1 MCSDMDQRSLVLIVD
16 DDRLMRRIAAAA
28 LEPGRFRVV
37 EAGDGREALGLA
49 AMRPPDVVLLD
60 ALMPTMDGY
69 ECCRRLRQMPGLE
82 QIPILMVTGVEDDES
97 VDRAFEV
104 GATDHITKPVKPR
117 SLRNRVNTLIR
128 ALEVERKIR
137 RAKREWEATF
147 DAVGDLI
154 LLTDDLGQV
163 VRCNHSAI
171 ERFGKGYPEL
181 IGQPLQQL
189 LWGDQPVDLA
199 PTPNEPVDTEFPLLI
214 GWFRHSVFDLP
225 SDLDG
230 VRRVH
235 VLRDITQQKQAEEG
249 LRTNQVRYRRLFEEA
264 PVMYLQLRDEF
275 EDPIVEQVNQAFL
288 TTLGYRKEE
297 VLGRPLAS
305 FYDAESQQALVDG
318 WKKSRESTVTVERKL
333 VRSDGELIDVVLKTQ
348 PERDLNGD
356 VVSVRAMFT
365 DITELNQ
372 LQNKIVASQK
382 LADLGTLAAGV
393 AHEMNSPLQVITGMS
408 QSLLKAL
415 DKGTLSPEK
424 LHTNLETINRNAW
437 RCAEIAR
444 ALRTYAHSSGGTL
457 EPLDL
462 NVVIRDALL
471 LTEHQLRS
479 WSNIEIETDLFDLL
493 PPTLCD
499 RNQIAQVLIN
509 LLTNARD
516 AMPDGGRIVIRT
528 HLNEDGG
535 VSLVVADTGVG
546 IPQTALAKIFN
557 PFFTTKAVGKGT
569 GLGLSIIKGIIQAH
583 GGRIWLE
590 STEGVG
596 TTFFMA
602 FPPYIADSTIPV
614 PAEDPVG
621 RFEEGR
627 QTLA

>member
-1 MCSDMDQRSLVLIVD
+1 MDQRSLVLIVD

-28 LEPGRFRVV
+28 LDPGRFRVL

-82 QIPILMVTGVEDDES
+82 QIPILMITGVEDDES
-97 VDRAFEV
+97 IDRAFEV
-104 GATDHITKPVKPR
+104 GATDHITKPVRPR
-117 SLRNRVNTLIR
+117 SLRNRINTLIR

-147 DAVGDLI
+147 DAVNDLI

-163 VRCNHSAI
+163 VRCNRSVLT
-171 ERFGKGYPEL
+171 RLEL
-181 IGQPLQQL
+181 TFNELLGRSLKEL
-189 LWGDQPVDLA
+189 LWGEQPEDIT
-199 PTPNEPVDTEFPLLI
+199 PTEHEPVDTQFPQLT
-214 GWFRHSVFDLP
+214 GWYRHSIYELP
-225 SDLDG
+225 SDIDG

-235 VLRDITQQKQAEEG
+235 VLRDITQRKKAEDD
-249 LRTNQVRYRRLFEEA
+249 LRASQIRFRRLFEEA
-264 PVMYLQLRDEF
+264 PVMYLQVRDQDGE
-275 EDPIVEQVNQAFL
+275 PIIEQVNQAFL
-288 TTLGYRKEE
+288 AALGYRKEE
-297 VLGRPLAS
+297 VLGRSLAV
-305 FYDAESQQALVDG
+305 FYGQESQEALTGG
-318 WKKSRESTVTVERKL
+318 WRVSRDQPFTAERVL
-333 VRSDGELIDVVLKTQ
+333 VRSDGERIQVVLKTQ
-348 PERDLNGD
+348 PERDFNGD
-356 VVSVRAMFT
+356 VVSIRAMFT
-365 DITELNQ
+365 DVTELKQ
-372 LQNKIVASQK
+372 LQVKIMASQK

-408 QSLLKAL
+408 QSLLKARER
-415 DKGTLSPEK
+415 GTLTDERLQTS
-424 LHTNLETINRNAW
+424 LETINRNAW

-444 ALRTYAHSSGGTL
+444 ALRTYAHSAGGTM

-479 WSNIEIETDLFDLL
+479 WSNIDIQTVLFELL

-516 AMPDGGRIVIRT
+516 AMPDGGRITIRT
-528 HLNEDGG
+528 RLAEDGG
-535 VSLVVADTGVG
+535 VFLEVADSGQG
-546 IPQTALAKIFN
+546 IPQAALERIFN
-557 PFFTTKAVGKGT
+557 PFFTTKPVGKGT
-569 GLGLSIIKGIIQAH
+569 GLGLSIIKGIVQAH

-590 STEGVG
+590 SAEGVG
-596 TTFFMA
+596 TTFFLA
-602 FPPYIADSTIPV
+602 FPPYIQDRTVAV
-614 PAEDPVG
+614 PTAEPVG

-627 QTLA
+627 SLGQ